1 MTLKHSTNEDNYRNR
16 QVPAVRG
23 FVADPITKGELRQGM
38 QQMTH
43 TSESKTETSPTRWR
57 FHLGLII
64 LVVGWL
70 SPLCI
75 PLITATEL
83 PIKWKT
89 IISGMLAVGIPEL
102 FTILAIAIMGK
113 SGYHLIEERIF
124 RFFRK
129 HGPPD
134 RVSLTRYRIGLI
146 MFVVPILFG
155 WLGPYAALRIPG
167 YETHR
172 FIVSLIGDVMFVASL
187 FVLGGDFWDKIRALF
202 IHNAK
207 AQLTGQP

>member
-1 MTLKHSTNEDNYRNR
+1 MVKAT
-16 QVPAVRG
+16 V
-23 FVADPITKGELRQGM
+23 
-38 QQMTH
+38 
-43 TSESKTETSPTRWR
+43 TETEQPRTGWR
-57 FHLGLII
+57 FRLGLII

-83 PIKWKT
+83 PTRWKT
-89 IISGMLAVGIPEL
+89 IISGALAVGIPEV
-102 FTILAIAIMGK
+102 FTVAAIAIMGK
-113 SGYHLIEERIF
+113 SGYNLIKERIF
-124 RFFRK
+124 SFLKK

-146 MFVVPILFG
+146 MFVLPVLFA
-155 WLGPYAALRIPG
+155 WLGPYGAHQIPG

-172 FIVSLIGDVMFVASL
+172 FVVSLIGDLMFVASL

-202 IHNAK
+202 SYNAK
-207 AQLTGQP
+207 VTFNA